1 MIQTYI
7 DATYADIDAAK
18 LGPTVA
24 ACEKYAALDEKGASD
39 LGLITGTPVF
49 GGMIDVTAASAG
61 CGCCKEGD
69 AHIYLGSSGW
79 MSALISQA
87 CDGSEGSY
95 LLDSIDP
102 KLLIYGGCTNS
113 CCLMFDW
120 VIDKF
125 YHKEKEELG
134 SGIYELIDEEV
145 AKVPAGCE
153 GLHPGCSASS
163 SRSQIHMS
171 VPCFLISAKS
181 ILELILSVQYWKA
194 FASA

>member
-1 MIQTYI
+1 
-7 DATYADIDAAK
+7 
-18 LGPTVA
+18 
-24 ACEKYAALDEKGASD
+24 
-39 LGLITGTPVF
+39 
-49 GGMIDVTAASAG
+49 
-61 CGCCKEGD
+61 
-69 AHIYLGSSGW
+69 

-153 GLHPGCSASS
+153 GSA
-163 SRSQIHMS
+163 RRTLAVRRA
-171 VPCFLISAKS
+171 VPDHRPICPCHVF
-181 ILELILSVQYWKA
+181 
-194 FASA
+194 